1 MFIQGRARVKNYVSA
16 FMMFHTKKV
25 ILAHRDRRKYILAA
39 TSEIMPRHYV
49 MPKLLGIKLIS

>member
-1 MFIQGRARVKNYVSA
+1 MFIHGRARVKKYVSA

-49 MPKLLGIKLIS
+49 IARNC